1 MIIESTSNSTIK
13 ELAKLA
19 HKKDRDAKNMFLV
32 EGEHLLQEA
41 KEAGVL
47 LRVFQRSDL
56 EQFDFAD
63 VTLCSQAVLNKL
75 SSQKSDAKYIG
86 LCKMNKNKADS
97 ADSVPF
103 GQRIL
108 ILDHIQIPGNMG
120 TLIRSACSFGIDQ
133 IIYSSDCADPY
144 GPKTIQ
150 STQGALFHVP
160 LLEADLL
167 KVIPTLKQSL
177 PVFGAALHHDS
188 IELHDLE
195 IPKQFAIIIGN
206 EGQGIRQDVLNLC
219 SNLVH
224 IEMQSFESLNASIAG
239 SILMYTFQFPGKS
252 SSI

>member
-56 EQFDFAD
+56 DRFDFDD

-75 SSQKSDAKYIG
+75 STQKSDAKYIG
-86 LCKMNKNKADS
+86 LCKMEKSKADQATVFS
-97 ADSVPF
+97 F
-103 GQRIL
+103 GKRIL

-133 IIYSSDCADPY
+133 IIYSKDCADPY

-150 STQGALFHVP
+150 STQGALFHVS

-167 KVIPTLKQSL
+167 EVLPALKKQV
-177 PVFGAALHHDS
+177 PIFGAALHRDS
-188 IELHDLE
+188 IELHDLN
-195 IPKQFAIIIGN
+195 IPHEYAIIIGN
-206 EGQGIRQDVLNLC
+206 EGQGIRQDVLDLC
-219 SNLVH
+219 DDLVH

-239 SILMYTFQFPGKS
+239 SILMYAFQFPSKS
-252 SSI
+252 